1 MPAWSWS
8 WSWKWNRR
16 GAPSE
21 RAVEA
26 RDWGEDPVPRL
37 FISASLPAPPV
48 GPPSRCAQ
56 KRYNRARV
64 SDGRSHAP
72 PPIPEKGEPMRISEL
87 ANLPTRFGKFRVR
100 AVSAEP
106 GDREHLVV
114 LRGRVAGKR
123 RVPLRVHSE
132 CLTGDV
138 MGSLR
143 CDCRSQLEKSL
154 RMLARRPEGILLYL
168 RQEGRGIGLMNKI
181 RAYALQ
187 ERGYDT
193 VEANRLLGFR
203 DDLREYSAAVRI
215 LKRLKVRSVA
225 LITNNPGKIEALERG
240 GIPVERRIPLIVPAN
255 RHNAGYLMTKRARL
269 GHLSAKSPTPAAR
282 RRKA

>member
-1 MPAWSWS
+1 
-8 WSWKWNRR
+8 
-16 GAPSE
+16 
-21 RAVEA
+21 
-26 RDWGEDPVPRL
+26 
-37 FISASLPAPPV
+37 
-48 GPPSRCAQ
+48 
-56 KRYNRARV
+56 
-64 SDGRSHAP
+64 
-72 PPIPEKGEPMRISEL
+72 MRISEL
-87 ANLPTRFGKFRVR
+87 ANLPTRFGKFRVCVVR
-100 AVSAEP
+100 EAP
-106 GDREHLVV
+106 GGREHLLL

-154 RMLARRPEGILLYL
+154 RMLARRQAGILLYL

-181 RAYALQ
+181 RAYSLQ

-193 VEANRLLGFR
+193 VDANRRLGFG
-203 DDLREYSAAVRI
+203 DDQREYSAAVQV

-240 GIPVERRIPLIVPAN
+240 GIPVDRRIPVIVTAN
-255 RHNAGYLMTKRARL
+255 RHNAGYLRTKRARL
-269 GHLSAKSPTPAAR
+269 GHLSAALPAAVG

>member
-1 MPAWSWS
+1 M
-8 WSWKWNRR
+8 
-16 GAPSE
+16 
-21 RAVEA
+21 
-26 RDWGEDPVPRL
+26 GEGPVPRL
-37 FISASLPAPPV
+37 FISAPLPARGEWAPLW
-48 GPPSRCAQ
+48 RAQ
-56 KRYNRARV
+56 KRYNRGRV
-64 SDGRSHAP
+64 SDGRAHAP
-72 PPIPEKGEPMRISEL
+72 PPIQEKGERMRISEL
-87 ANLPTRFGKFRVR
+87 ANLPTRFGKFRVC
-100 AVSAEP
+100 AASAGP
-106 GDREHLVV
+106 GDREHLVL

-181 RAYALQ
+181 RAYVLQ
-187 ERGYDT
+187 ERGCDT
-193 VEANRLLGFR
+193 VEANRRLGFG
-203 DDLREYSAAVRI
+203 DDPREYSAAVRI
-215 LKRLKVRSVA
+215 LRRLKVRSVA

-240 GIPVERRIPLIVPAN
+240 GIPVDRRIPLMVSAN

-269 GHLSAKSPTPAAR
+269 GHLSAASPSGAAR
-282 RRKA
+282 LRKA